1 MRLLFKFLR
10 FEAGDRHLLIMTLI
24 LLAAMRLG
32 LWLLPFRTLLKLLAR
47 ISQPVH
53 PQPANP
59 VSIHKIVWAVNI
71 ASRYMLGVKCLA
83 RALTT
88 QFLMNRYSH
97 PCQLRIGVAKDK
109 TGILEAH
116 AWIEHQGKIVIGNL
130 SDLSRFIPLPTLEGV
145 KL

>member
-1 MRLLFKFLR
+1 MTLLFKFLS
-10 FEAGDRHLLIMTLI
+10 FNAGDRHLLIMTLI

-32 LWLLPFRTLLKLLAR
+32 LWLLFRTLLKLLAK
-47 ISQPVH
+47 ISQPVT
-53 PQPANP
+53 QTTNQ
-59 VSIHKIVWAVNI
+59 VSIRKIVWAVEV
-71 ASRYMLGVKCLA
+71 ASRYMPGVKCLA

-88 QFLMNRYSH
+88 QVLMNRYNH
-97 PCQLRIGVAKDK
+97 LCQLRIGVAKDK

-130 SDLSRFIPLPTLEGV
+130 ADLSRFIPLPTLEGV